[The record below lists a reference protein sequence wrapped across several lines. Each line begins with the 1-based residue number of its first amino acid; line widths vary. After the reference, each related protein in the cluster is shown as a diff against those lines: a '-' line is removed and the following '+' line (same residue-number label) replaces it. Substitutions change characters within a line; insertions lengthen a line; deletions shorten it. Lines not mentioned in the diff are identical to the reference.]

1 MAIAILCGH
10 HQVAWSFTRYMM
22 EKYSLYIAFVEM
34 QSHNNIISQVSGNER
49 VRLSLYETEENTVRK
64 IKELGVTTVVLAWWP
79 SIVHKLTKLGI
90 NVINTHPSYLP
101 FNRGKHPYYW
111 AIVEKTPFGATIH
124 RVDDGVDT
132 GAILWRKQVTLS
144 PEDTGETAY
153 HKAADAMKD
162 LLLEHAED
170 IALEKLPIGIQ
181 QDEKLASFHLGK
193 QLEAPPI
200 TNKTEIALLNDL
212 RARSFDNPHSGRQ
225 VIIDGVKYRVYV
237 KLTEDKT

>member
-1 MAIAILCGH
+1 MAIAILCGSH
-10 HQVAWSFTRYMM
+10 RVAWDFTRYMM
-22 EKYSLYIAFVEM
+22 EDFSIHIAFVEV
-34 QSHNNIISQVSGNER
+34 QTHSNILAQVSANER
-49 VRLSLYETEENTVRK
+49 VRLSQYESEDHTVRK

-132 GAILWRKQVTLS
+132 GAILWRKQVMLS

-153 HKAADAMKD
+153 NKAAIAMKE

-170 IALEKLPIGIQ
+170 IALENFPIGIK
-181 QDEKLASFHLGK
+181 QDEKLASFHLAK

-200 TNKTEIALLNDL
+200 TSKTEIAFLNDL
-212 RARSFDNPHSGRQ
+212 RARSFDNRHSGRQ

-237 KLTEDKT
+237 KLTEDKA